1 MRERI
6 ARLIRATL
14 KTIGLRR
21 LDHQYLFAF
30 GLIALM
36 ALAAG
41 AVVLLPG
48 DGSDTLRAVQ
58 ANRLLVERTGGQAAR
73 LAAGLAAPGGLE
85 THLDRWQPVAGAPPA
100 LEDRREAYRRSLAGL
115 LEQPGKAALA
125 KVEDSRQPLLRN
137 LEGLQG
143 RLEAA
148 RADRRRLLDAVTA
161 GLIAGVL
168 VLVAF
173 GRMFGL
179 TVLMQQIEHL
189 RRHLAAV
196 GAGDFSR
203 PLQVEE
209 PDNEVGRMCAAYN
222 DVVAQTGELVG
233 GVARSTA
240 RVGDAVDRVAGS
252 LEDAEYSV
260 RRQHRELDQVATAM
274 NEMATSVQE
283 VARNTREA
291 AAAAGEANGAAH
303 DGQQVFAE
311 TLGGIDELAQHVEEA
326 AEAMVRLETESEQV
340 GQVLEV
346 INGIAEQT
354 NLLALNAAIE
364 AARAGDHGRGFAVV
378 ADEVRVLAQRT
389 QQSTGE
395 IQAIVERLQ
404 EQARGSARAMEGSRE
419 RVRRSVEHGQQARQR
434 LDQIVASVE
443 TITTMSDQV
452 ATATDQQGQ
461 VAEDIDRRI
470 HEIADMARNAA
481 EGVHATVGATSEIG
495 EEMEGLR
502 GLISRFRTDGD
513 GIDLSA
519 AKSAHLAWK
528 GRLRAYLDGEGS
540 LTREQAVSHES
551 CAFGQWYYG
560 EGLQHYGHLA
570 QMREIEEPHA
580 QLHRLIGSIIE
591 HREAGRDDEAE
602 QAYREVGPLSRRI
615 VGLLNEI
622 EAKAR

>member
-6 ARLIRATL
+6 ARLIRRAL
-14 KTIGLRR
+14 KTLGLRR

-30 GLIALM
+30 VLIALM

-48 DGSDTLRAVQ
+48 DGAERLRTVQSD
-58 ANRLLVERTGGQAAR
+58 RLLVERTAGQAAR
-73 LAAGLAAPGGLE
+73 VAAGLAGPAELE
-85 THLDRWQPVAGAPPA
+85 GQLDRWRPVAGAPERLQA
-100 LEDRREAYRRSLAGL
+100 RWEAYRRSLTGL
-115 LEQPGKAALA
+115 LRQPGKAALA
-125 KVEDSRQPLLRN
+125 RVEEHRRPLLQT

-143 RLEAA
+143 ELEDARLA
-148 RADRRRLLDAVTA
+148 RRQLLDAVTA
-161 GLIAGVL
+161 VLVGGVL

-189 RRHLAAV
+189 RHHLAAV

-203 PLQVEE
+203 PLQVED

-222 DVVAQTGELVG
+222 DMVAQTGELVG

-283 VARNTREA
+283 VAHSTHQTA
-291 AAAAGEANGAAH
+291 TAAGEANTAAH

-311 TLGGIDELAQHVEEA
+311 TLEGIDELARHVEEA
-326 AEAMVRLETESEQV
+326 AEAMGQLETESEQV

-364 AARAGDHGRGFAVV
+364 AARAGEQGRGFAVV
-378 ADEVRVLAQRT
+378 ADEVRTLAQRT

-404 EQARGSARAMEGSRE
+404 AQARSSARAMDGSRE
-419 RVRRSVEHGQQARQR
+419 RVRRSVEHGQEARER
-434 LDQIVASVE
+434 LRQIVGSVE
-443 TITTMSDQV
+443 TITEMSGQV
-452 ATATDQQGQ
+452 AASTDQQSQ

-470 HEIADMARNAA
+470 HDIADMARNAA
-481 EGVHATVGATSEIG
+481 EGVHTTVGATSEIG

-502 GLISRFRTDGD
+502 GLISRF
-513 GIDLSA
+513 
-519 AKSAHLAWK
+519 
-528 GRLRAYLDGEGS
+528 
-540 LTREQAVSHES
+540 
-551 CAFGQWYYG
+551 
-560 EGLQHYGHLA
+560 
-570 QMREIEEPHA
+570 
-580 QLHRLIGSIIE
+580 
-591 HREAGRDDEAE
+591 
-602 QAYREVGPLSRRI
+602 
-615 VGLLNEI
+615 
-622 EAKAR
+622 